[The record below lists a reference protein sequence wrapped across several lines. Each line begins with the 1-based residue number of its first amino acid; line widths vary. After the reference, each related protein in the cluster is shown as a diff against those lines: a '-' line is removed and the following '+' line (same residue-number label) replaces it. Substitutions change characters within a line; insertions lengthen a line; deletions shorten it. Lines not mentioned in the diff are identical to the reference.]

1 MSTSYLLSLTALIA
15 SVILLLQNAH
25 RVLALVALAV
35 SGVEV
40 LMAFGI
46 VHLGVRGIP
55 LGLVLAA
62 ALAVVGVLI
71 HLRVHGKGAVSAA
84 TLVAF
89 VGIAQVLSALHLG
102 SH

>member
-15 SVILLLQNAH
+15 SIMLLLQNAD
-25 RVLALVALAV
+25 RVLALVALAL

-40 LMAFGI
+40 LLAFGI
-46 VHLGVRGIP
+46 VHLSVRGLP
-55 LGLVLAA
+55 LGLILGA

-71 HLRVHGKGAVSAA
+71 YTRVHGKGAVSAA

-89 VGIAQVLSALHLG
+89 VGIVQVLAALHLG